1 MPQIVGSSNNQYI
14 ADRKEDLIKCEK
26 GKLDESDRIQLRA
39 HLETIDYL
47 NAKIASF
54 ESMIL
59 RAADKTKVRI
69 LDSLPG
75 VGMISAAQIVGEL
88 GDVNRFDKPSQ
99 VTSYSGM
106 NSSVYQSAGKTFHG
120 HIIQRKET
128 DG

>member
-39 HLETIDYL
+39 YLETIDYL